1 MEGDFGECKLC
12 TQKLELI
19 SSQRAGLW
27 RWEGY
32 LKGNRLQ
39 EEQRQLG
46 AVLTNGWYWKRMA
59 PCPAHCAVKKSSDP
73 LGKYIMKKAMKCC
86 MSILGNDEET

>member
-1 MEGDFGECKLC
+1 MEGDFGERKLC

-46 AVLTNGWYWKRMA
+46 AVLTQMAGTGNGWLPVLHR
-59 PCPAHCAVKKSSDP
+59 AVKKSSDP

>member
-1 MEGDFGECKLC
+1 MEGGFGECKLC

-46 AVLTNGWYWKRMA
+46 AVLTQMAGTGNGWL
-59 PCPAHCAVKKSSDP
+59 PVLHTVQ
-73 LGKYIMKKAMKCC
+73 
-86 MSILGNDEET
+86 